1 MNNKL
6 ITTNGIWYKIKNFLK
21 KVFTKNNSYTNN
33 IQNQKLK
40 IENELTTNNL
50 KEGFEEEKRKKELAE
65 KLLYGE
71 IGPSELEDSEVDEM
85 TDYFKKD
92 IENIDNELLRI
103 KQHIIA
109 MQKELKQ
116 S

>member
-6 ITTNGIWYKIKNFLK
+6 ITTNGIWYKIKNFFRNIFL
-21 KVFTKNNSYTNN
+21 KNNFV
-33 IQNQKLK
+33 QNEELK
-40 IENELTTNNL
+40 IEKELIANNNL
-50 KEGFEEEKRKKELAE
+50 KEEFEGKRRKKELAE

-71 IGPSELEDSEVDEM
+71 IGPSELDDSEVDEM

-103 KQHIIA
+103 KQHIVA